1 MIPELTLPRPR
12 GWPSHPI
19 YPPADAKLRACL
31 MNVGRRKLLQSLS
44 AELARTPEG
53 SHRAPE
59 IYANARPRYHA
70 VSTCA
75 LDKLFEWRGG

>member
-1 MIPELTLPRPR
+1 
-12 GWPSHPI
+12 
-19 YPPADAKLRACL
+19 